1 MDSKQNLE
9 RDEERD
15 NLLDGLALLPYFE
28 RLTHFI
34 RGSTRHLVAGR
45 VTVVDFRPLYTVI
58 VHHLQRQLAEEI
70 QKIEKAD
77 VTGQQLE
84 DIRGTLH
91 KYSKTVFQLL
101 LRSTLTVHPADALR
115 DFEFIHG
122 NRWNTHFVKEI
133 AASRL
138 DDGRGSRLQAA
149 LIWDLGLKAPASHR
163 SLFRDSDLLGSFDH
177 KLMQHGTS
185 VGGSLGTGR
194 AQEMAREERRVNFRM
209 ALKRFAFAIIGGL
222 IIVVPMLILV
232 VGSATAKTLAVIST
246 SIFLFAVGVAVF
258 STTEPGNLLAATA
271 AYAAVLMALIGGGCK
286 GNI

>member
-34 RGSTRHLVAGR
+34 RGSTRHLVAGG

-77 VTGQQLE
+77 ITGQQLE

-91 KYSKTVFQLL
+91 KYT
-101 LRSTLTVHPADALR
+101 DALR

-163 SLFRDSDLLGSFDH
+163 SLFRDSDLLGSFNP

-194 AQEMAREERRVNFRM
+194 AQAMAREERRMHFHM

-246 SIFLFAVGVAVF
+246 SIFLFAVSVAVF

-271 AYAAVLMALIGGGCK
+271 AYAAVLMALIGGGHRS
-286 GNI
+286 NI